1 MNLFAANELLK
12 NCWHYFVLGVIQGI
26 TEFLPISSTA
36 HLKVMPILLGWPDPG
51 LSVSAALQLGSIA
64 SVIMYFRHDLK
75 KVIQGIHKAILL
87 REWNGTDARLGLA
100 LLTGTIPILLA
111 GIGIKLLW
119 TNFEISIF
127 RSFPSIGLISICMAM
142 LLLYAEKIGSLKKSI
157 SSITSKDG
165 LWIGIGQML
174 AIIPGT
180 SRSGITLTASLICG
194 FNRKDA
200 AKLSFLLGIPAI
212 SIAGLVELKDAFSQD
227 LSGSIFPM
235 LIGIIT
241 SAIMSWITIDW
252 LMKFLQRN
260 TTEFFIIYRLVFGI
274 ALIYYWLQ
282 LKYNL
287 L

>member
-1 MNLFAANELLK
+1 
-12 NCWHYFVLGVIQGI
+12 
-26 TEFLPISSTA
+26 
-36 HLKVMPILLGWPDPG
+36 
-51 LSVSAALQLGSIA
+51 
-64 SVIMYFRHDLK
+64 
-75 KVIQGIHKAILL
+75 
-87 REWNGTDARLGLA
+87 
-100 LLTGTIPILLA
+100 
-111 GIGIKLLW
+111 
-119 TNFEISIF
+119 
-127 RSFPSIGLISICMAM
+127 M